1 VTSRLTAPMCD
12 LLWKVAQ
19 HEYGWP
25 HVFRYGGEL
34 QVADALER
42 RGLVVWGRN
51 GRDHHDP
58 RVVATALGKA
68 EIERRWPVSPFVLGT
83 YDHQPGGWTPRKGV
97 AA

>member
-19 HEYGWP
+19 HEYGWA

-42 RGLVVWGRN
+42 RGLVV
-51 GRDHHDP
+51 
-58 RVVATALGKA
+58 
-68 EIERRWPVSPFVLGT
+68 
-83 YDHQPGGWTPRKGV
+83 
-97 AA
+97 